1 MPGVPAA
8 SEAAGGYPRLAL
20 ATQQKPFLKSD
31 TRPGIIAYAF
41 NPSTLEAE
49 VNRFLLEASLVYLVS
64 DTEYQTNQV
73 YIVRPCLRKECSS
86 GFEISP

>member
-1 MPGVPAA
+1 
-8 SEAAGGYPRLAL
+8 L

-49 VNRFLLEASLVYLVS
+49 VNRFLLEASLVY
-64 DTEYQTNQV
+64 
-73 YIVRPCLRKECSS
+73 RGSS
-86 GFEISP
+86 RTARTL